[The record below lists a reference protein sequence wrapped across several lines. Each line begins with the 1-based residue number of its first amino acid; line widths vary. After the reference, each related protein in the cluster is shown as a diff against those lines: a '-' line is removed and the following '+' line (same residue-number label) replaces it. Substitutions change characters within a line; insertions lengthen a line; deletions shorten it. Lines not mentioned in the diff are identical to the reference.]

1 LITSKGRQTRNVNTD
16 PSSSPLAF
24 FAAEVKRLR
33 GIAGMTQ
40 DQLAKET
47 IYSAASVAA
56 IETCR
61 LIPSKKFAEY
71 ADKAFQVEGHLAR
84 LQELVEQTSVLPWF
98 RDLVET
104 ERSAVSI
111 RTYESYLVP
120 GLLQTEDYARH
131 AVSATR
137 PRLSEEEIQRAV
149 TLRMTRQ
156 QILDDQ
162 DDPPKLWAIIDESVL
177 RRETGGKDIM
187 RAQCQHLL
195 DAGQRP
201 HIAIQVIPDAKGV
214 TCAYGK
220 DFMILTFN
228 STNKRS
234 RAPVAYVED
243 MRSARY
249 VREQDEVGAYS
260 VTFDYLRSYALDD
273 LQSADL
279 IRGYRDERYV

>member
-1 LITSKGRQTRNVNTD
+1 MNLD

-40 DQLAKET
+40 EQLADAISYAPST
-47 IYSAASVAA
+47 VAA

-61 LIPSKKFAEY
+61 LLPSEEFAGKC
-71 ADKAFQVEGHLAR
+71 DKEFGTDGHLAR
-84 LQELVEQTSVLPWF
+84 LQALVEQTSVLPWF

-104 ERSAVSI
+104 ERRAVSI
-111 RTYESYLVP
+111 RTYESYVVP
-120 GLLQTEDYARH
+120 GLLQTEEYARH

-137 PRLSEEEIQRAV
+137 PMLSDDEIQRAV

-156 QILDDQ
+156 EILSQ
-162 DDPPKLWAIIDESVL
+162 DTPPKLWAIFDESVL
-177 RRETGGKDIM
+177 HRVVGGKDVM
-187 RAQCQHLL
+187 REQLQHLL
-195 DAGQRP
+195 DMGQLP
-201 HIAIQVIPDAKGV
+201 HIAIQIVPDSKGAV
-214 TCAYGK
+214 CGHGK
-220 DFMILTFN
+220 DFMILTF
-228 STNKRS
+228 STSNKRP
-234 RAPVAYVED
+234 RAPLAYLED

-260 VTFDYLRSYALDD
+260 MTFDYLRSNALDD
-273 LQSADL
+273 LQSAEM

>member
-1 LITSKGRQTRNVNTD
+1 MTD
-16 PSSSPLAF
+16 PGSSPLAF
-24 FAAEVKRLR
+24 FAAELKRLR
-33 GIAGMTQ
+33 SIGGMTQ
-40 DQLAKET
+40 EQLAEAT
-47 IYSAASVAA
+47 TYSPALVAA

-61 LIPSKKFAEY
+61 RIPSDDFATR
-71 ADKAFQVEGHLAR
+71 ADKALGTDGILAR
-84 LQELVEQTSVLPWF
+84 LQQLVESTAVLPWF

-111 RTYESYLVP
+111 QTYESYLVP
-120 GLLQTEDYARH
+120 GLLQTEEYARH

-137 PRLSEEEIQRAV
+137 PRLSEDEIQRAV

-162 DDPPKLWAIIDESVL
+162 DNPPKLWAIIDESVL
-177 RRETGGKDIM
+177 HRLTGGKAVM
-187 RAQCQHLL
+187 KAQCQHLL
-195 DAGQRP
+195 DVGQRP
-201 HIAIQVIPDAKGV
+201 HIAIQVIPDTKGAA
-214 TCAYGK
+214 CAYGK

-228 STNKRS
+228 STNKRP
-234 RAPVAYVED
+234 RVPMAYLED
-243 MRSARY
+243 TRSARY
-249 VREQDEVGAYS
+249 IREQDEIGAYS

>member
-1 LITSKGRQTRNVNTD
+1 VNTD
-16 PSSSPLAF
+16 PNSSPLAF

-71 ADKAFQVEGHLAR
+71 ADKTFQTDGNLAR
-84 LQELVEQTSVLPWF
+84 LQTLVEQTSVLPWF

-162 DDPPKLWAIIDESVL
+162 DNPPKLWAIIDESVL
-177 RRETGGKDIM
+177 RRQIGGKDVM

-195 DAGQRP
+195 DVGQHP
-201 HIAIQVIPDAKGV
+201 HITIQVIPDAKGAA
-214 TCAYGK
+214 CAYGK

-228 STNKRS
+228 SANKRP

-249 VREQDEVGAYS
+249 VREQDEIGAYS

>member
-1 LITSKGRQTRNVNTD
+1 MTD
-16 PSSSPLAF
+16 ASANPLAF
-24 FAAEVKRLR
+24 FAAELRRLR
-33 GIAGMTQ
+33 AIACITQ
-40 DQLAKET
+40 DQLAET
-47 IYSAASVAA
+47 TTYSSSLVAA
-56 IETCR
+56 VETCR
-61 LIPSKKFAEY
+61 RIPSDDFAER
-71 ADKAFQVEGHLAR
+71 ADKALGTDGILAR
-84 LQELVEQTSVLPWF
+84 LQTLVEQTSVLPWF

-162 DDPPKLWAIIDESVL
+162 DDPPNLWAIIDESVL
-177 RRETGGKDIM
+177 RRQIGDKDLM
-187 RAQCQHLL
+187 RVQCQHLL
-195 DAGQRP
+195 GVGQRP
-201 HIAIQVIPDAKGV
+201 HIAIQVIPDAKGAA
-214 TCAYGK
+214 CAYGK

-228 STNKRS
+228 STNKRP

>member
-1 LITSKGRQTRNVNTD
+1 MNTE

-40 DQLAKET
+40 EQLAKAT
-47 IYSAASVAA
+47 TYSPGTVAA

-61 LIPSKKFAEY
+61 LIASKEFAHG
-71 ADKAFQVEGHLAR
+71 ADKALNSDGHLER

-104 ERSAVSI
+104 ERKAVSI
-111 RTYESYLVP
+111 RTYESYVVP
-120 GLLQTEDYARH
+120 GLLQTEEYARH

-137 PRLSEEEIQRAV
+137 PMLPDDAIQRAV

-156 QILDDQ
+156 EILSQ
-162 DDPPKLWAIIDESVL
+162 DNPPKLWAIIDESVL
-177 RRETGGKDIM
+177 HREVGSKDVM
-187 RAQCQHLL
+187 RMQCQHLL
-195 DAGQRP
+195 DMGQLP
-201 HIAIQVIPDAKGV
+201 HIAIQIVPDTKGAV
-214 TCAYGK
+214 CAHGK

-228 STNKRS
+228 NTNKRP
-234 RAPVAYVED
+234 RAPMAYLED

-249 VREQDEVGAYS
+249 VREQDEVGTYS
-260 VTFDYLRSYALDD
+260 MTFDYLRSIALDD
-273 LQSADL
+273 LQSAKM

>member
-1 LITSKGRQTRNVNTD
+1 MTD
-16 PSSSPLAF
+16 ASANPLAF
-24 FAAEVKRLR
+24 FAAELRRLR
-33 GIAGMTQ
+33 AIACITQ
-40 DQLAKET
+40 DQLAET
-47 IYSAASVAA
+47 TTYSSSLVAA
-56 IETCR
+56 VETCR
-61 LIPSKKFAEY
+61 RIPSDDFAER
-71 ADKAFQVEGHLAR
+71 ADKALGTDGILAR
-84 LQELVEQTSVLPWF
+84 LQTLVEQTSVLPWF

-137 PRLSEEEIQRAV
+137 PRLSEDEIQRAV

-156 QILDDQ
+156 QILDEQ
-162 DDPPKLWAIIDESVL
+162 DNPPKLWAIIDESVL
-177 RRETGGKDIM
+177 RRQVGGKDVM
-187 RAQCQHLL
+187 RAQCQYLL
-195 DAGQRP
+195 DVGQRP
-201 HIAIQVIPDAKGV
+201 HIAIQVIPDAKGAA
-214 TCAYGK
+214 CAYGK

-228 STNKRS
+228 STNKRP
-234 RAPVAYVED
+234 RAPMAYVED

-249 VREQDEVGAYS
+249 VREQDEIGAYS

>member
-1 LITSKGRQTRNVNTD
+1 MTD
-16 PSSSPLAF
+16 SASSPLAF
-24 FAAEVKRLR
+24 FAAELKRLR
-33 GIAGMTQ
+33 SIGGMTQ
-40 DQLAKET
+40 EQLAEAT
-47 IYSAASVAA
+47 TYSPALVAA

-61 LIPSKKFAEY
+61 RIPSDDFAAR
-71 ADKAFQVEGHLAR
+71 ADKALGTDGILSR
-84 LQELVEQTSVLPWF
+84 LQQLVESTAVLPWF

-111 RTYESYLVP
+111 QTYESYLVP

-137 PRLSEEEIQRAV
+137 PRLSEDEIQRAV

-177 RRETGGKDIM
+177 HRQIGGPDVMK
-187 RAQCQHLL
+187 AQCQHLL
-195 DAGQRP
+195 DVGQRP
-201 HIAIQVIPDAKGV
+201 HIAVQVIPDAKGAA
-214 TCAYGK
+214 CAYGK
-220 DFMILTFN
+220 DFMVLTFN
-228 STNKRS
+228 SSNKRP
-234 RAPVAYVED
+234 RVPMAYLED
-243 MRSARY
+243 TRSARY
-249 VREQDEVGAYS
+249 IREQDEIGAYS